1 MRTVWA
7 LAVAAALLSVAP
19 AAHAQ
24 RLDLSKT
31 TCKELIESGKDGLVI
46 IWSWLYGY
54 YSDQDADPVIDFDEL
69 TKRGQRLVEVC
80 RDKPNVDVITAAEP
94 IYDR

>member
-1 MRTVWA
+1 MRIVRV
-7 LAVAAALLSVAP
+7 LAVSAALLSFVPSAQ
-19 AAHAQ
+19 AQ

-54 YSDQDADPVIDFDEL
+54 YSDQDADPVIDFDQL
-69 TKRGQRLVEVC
+69 TKQGQRLVEVC
-80 RDKPNVDVITAAEP
+80 KEKPSTDIITAAEP
-94 IYDR
+94 IYDK